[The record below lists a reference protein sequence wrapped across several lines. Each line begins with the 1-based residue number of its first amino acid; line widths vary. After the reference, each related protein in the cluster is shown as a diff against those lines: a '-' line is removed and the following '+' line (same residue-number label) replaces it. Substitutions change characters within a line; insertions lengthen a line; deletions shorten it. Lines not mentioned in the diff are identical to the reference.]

1 MRLNPREHFLTVRVV
16 LDWNT
21 LFLSQGQKR
30 DRITSEN
37 RMGITEK

>member
-21 LFLSQGQKR
+21 LLLSQGQRR
-30 DRITSEN
+30 DCLTSEN